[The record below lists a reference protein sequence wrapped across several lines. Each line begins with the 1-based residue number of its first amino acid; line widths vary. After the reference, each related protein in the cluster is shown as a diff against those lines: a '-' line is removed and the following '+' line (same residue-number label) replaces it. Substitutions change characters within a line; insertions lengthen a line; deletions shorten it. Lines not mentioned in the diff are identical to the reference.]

1 MWITLFS
8 AALAAAVC
16 LSVTAVVLQH
26 TKHPAR
32 VGG

>member
-8 AALAAAVC
+8 VALAAAVF

-26 TKHPAR
+26 TKYPAR